1 MADLLDGLH
10 CLIVDDDREIVVMIE
25 SLLRAIGITKISTA
39 SDGTEAVAVL
49 TTTMQVVDVTICDL
63 DMPNG
68 NGLQLLHA
76 IRAGQIRNVR
86 PNCSFIVLTAFASSA
101 LIALAGKLDANGY
114 LIKPVT
120 ADKLRDAIT
129 KARSRILP
137 VDPAKYA
144 NLTVP
149 ERVI

>member
-1 MADLLDGLH
+1 MADLLEGLH
-10 CLIVDDDREIVVMIE
+10 CLVVDDHRELVVMIE
-25 SLLRAIGITKISTA
+25 SLLRSIGITRISTA
-39 SDGTEAVAVL
+39 ADGTEAVSML
-49 TTTMQVVDVTICDL
+49 TTAQRMVDVTICDL

-76 IRAGQIRNVR
+76 IRGGQIRQVR
-86 PNCSFIVLTAFASSA
+86 PNCSFIVLTAYAAPA

-120 ADKLRDAIT
+120 ADKLKDAIT
-129 KARSRILP
+129 KARSRIVP
-137 VDPAKYA
+137 IDPAKYA
-144 NLTVP
+144 SIMIP

>member
-1 MADLLDGLH
+1 MADLLEGLR
-10 CLIVDDDREIVVMIE
+10 CLLVDDDREIVVMIE
-25 SLLRAIGITKISTA
+25 SLLRAIGITKVSTA
-39 SDGTEAVAVL
+39 SNGTEAVAIL
-49 TTTMQVVDVTICDL
+49 TNATQVVDLTICDL

-76 IRAGQIRNVR
+76 IRSGQLRNVR
-86 PNCSFIVLTAFASSA
+86 PNCSFIVLTAFASPP

-129 KARSRILP
+129 KARSRVLP
-137 VDPAKYA
+137 PDPAKYA
-144 NLTVP
+144 YLTIP
-149 ERVI
+149 DRVS